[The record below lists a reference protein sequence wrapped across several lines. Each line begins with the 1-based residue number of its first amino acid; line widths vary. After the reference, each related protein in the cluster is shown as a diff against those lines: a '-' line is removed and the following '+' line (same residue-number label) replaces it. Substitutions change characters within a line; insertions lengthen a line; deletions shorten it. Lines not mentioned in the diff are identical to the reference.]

1 MGNALDGI
9 PVTLESLA
17 AAMNSPIG
25 DELCKYFH
33 HYPTGSIM
41 VDKSRAMLF
50 VLVRMLRPVSSV
62 PLSLTTRQGRRRIG
76 AQRQFERRIE
86 SHIH

>member
-1 MGNALDGI
+1 
-9 PVTLESLA
+9 
-17 AAMNSPIG
+17 
-25 DELCKYFH
+25 
-33 HYPTGSIM
+33 
-41 VDKSRAMLF
+41 
-50 VLVRMLRPVSSV
+50 V